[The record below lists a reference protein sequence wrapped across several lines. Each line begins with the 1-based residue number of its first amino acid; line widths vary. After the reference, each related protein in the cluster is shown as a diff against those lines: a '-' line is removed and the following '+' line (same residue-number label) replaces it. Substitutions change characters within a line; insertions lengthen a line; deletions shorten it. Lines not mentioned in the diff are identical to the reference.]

1 MNTRILAA
9 ARRTTPGSEPVPAMS
24 ISAKIGI
31 IGLGYVGLPQA
42 LAFAEAGHP
51 VCGVDTDPAVCSLL
65 RSGRSPVDTV
75 ADDRVSRTADLFAV
89 TSDVTDL
96 RSCDAVLICVPTPLG
111 PDRGPDLVPLISAA
125 TTVAENLRPGQLI
138 VVESTVYPGATDGVV
153 RPLLESGGMLAG
165 RDFHLAFAPERIDPG
180 NLSFTTANTPR
191 VIGGL
196 TAECARKA
204 ADLYGRVVTAIHVAP
219 GLLEA
224 EAAKILENTYRQ
236 VNLALVHEFA
246 AYCAAA
252 GIDAGAAITA
262 AATKPFGF
270 HAFYPG
276 AGVGGHCIPVDP
288 MYLAVAAR
296 DVGSPMTLVER
307 AQEINDDRPRHVV
320 ERTARLLAG
329 RGRELS
335 GARVVVLGLTYK
347 PNVADVRNTPA
358 VGLVRE
364 LARAGAVVSIHDPFL
379 SELVVDDVALRV
391 EPDVRSAIAT
401 ADLVL
406 LAQRHE
412 HYDSALLQQARLLQI
427 ADVRYE
433 GR

>member
-1 MNTRILAA
+1 MNTHILPA
-9 ARRTTPGSEPVPAMS
+9 ARRTTAGTGLAFAASTAAE
-24 ISAKIGI
+24 IGV

-51 VCGVDTDPAVCSLL
+51 VCGIDTDPAVCSLL

-75 ADDRVSRTADLFAV
+75 ADERVSGTAELFCV
-89 TSDVTDL
+89 TSDATDL

-111 PDRGPDLVPLISAA
+111 PDRRPDLGPLISAA
-125 TTVAENLRPGQLI
+125 TTVAENLQPGQLI
-138 VVESTVYPGATDGVV
+138 VVESTVHPGATGGVV
-153 RPLLESGGMLAG
+153 RPLLESGGLSAG
-165 RDFHLAFAPERIDPG
+165 QDFHLAFAPERIDPG
-180 NLSFTTANTPR
+180 NRSYTTANTPR

-204 ADLYGRVVTAIHVAP
+204 VDLYGRVVTTIHVAP
-219 GLLEA
+219 GLEEA

-246 AYCAAA
+246 AYCATA

-296 DVGSPMTLVER
+296 DAGSPMTLVER
-307 AQEINDDRPRHVV
+307 AQEINDERPRHVV
-320 ERTARLLAG
+320 ERTAQLLAG
-329 RGRELS
+329 RGAQLS
-335 GARVVVLGLTYK
+335 GARVLVLGLTYK
-347 PNVADVRNTPA
+347 PNVVDVRNTPA

-379 SELVVDDVALRV
+379 AELVVDDVALRV
-391 EPDVRSAIAT
+391 EPDVQSAIAT

-412 HYDSALLQQARLLQI
+412 RYDSALLRQARLLQI

>member
-1 MNTRILAA
+1 MLAA
-9 ARRTTPGSEPVPAMS
+9 ARRTTPGTGPARATA
-24 ISAKIGI
+24 ISTKIGI

-51 VCGVDTDPAVCSLL
+51 VCGIDTDPAVCALL
-65 RSGRSPVDTV
+65 RSGRSPVDIVT
-75 ADDRVSRTADLFAV
+75 DERISRTSELFGV
-89 TSDVTDL
+89 TSDFTDL

-111 PDRGPDLVPLISAA
+111 SDHRPDLVPLISAA
-125 TTVAENLRPGQLI
+125 TTIAENLQPGQLV

-153 RPLLESGGMLAG
+153 RPLLERSGLLAG

-180 NLSFTTANTPR
+180 NQSYTTTNTPR

-196 TAECARKA
+196 TAECARA
-204 ADLYGRVVTAIHVAP
+204 AVGLYGRVVTEIHVAP
-219 GLLEA
+219 GLEEA
-224 EAAKILENTYRQ
+224 EASKILENTYRQ

-252 GIDAGAAITA
+252 GIDAGAAIAA

-296 DVGSPMTLVER
+296 EVGSPMTLVER
-307 AQEINDDRPRHVV
+307 AQEINDDRPRHVA

-329 RGRELS
+329 RGAGLS
-335 GARVVVLGLTYK
+335 GARVLVLGLTYK
-347 PNVADVRNTPA
+347 PNVADGRNTPA
-358 VGLVRE
+358 VGLVRA
-364 LARAGAVVSIHDPFL
+364 LAGAGAVVSIHDPFL
-379 SELVVDDVALRV
+379 SELVVDDVVLHV

-412 HYDSALLQQARLLQI
+412 QYDSALLQQARLLQI